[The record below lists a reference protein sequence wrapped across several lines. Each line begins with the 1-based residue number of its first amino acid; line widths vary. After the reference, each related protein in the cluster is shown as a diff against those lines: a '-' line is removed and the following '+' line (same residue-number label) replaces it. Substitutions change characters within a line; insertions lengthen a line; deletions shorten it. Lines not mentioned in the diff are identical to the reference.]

1 MFPTTIS
8 ALVLPALLLSSSVH
22 AAVDLTSVGA
32 LTSLYSKST
41 ICNVVDYGAVADNST
56 DIGPAILKAFNNC
69 ASGKSATIYIPPGSY
84 SLATQ
89 VYLKRPSAL
98 AFQLDGI
105 ITLTSNGAFSGNAFL
120 FQLGSDIEFFSSNGK
135 GAINGQGWIERISSS
150 GQNARLVRFMDSEN
164 ISVHDII
171 LVDSPTFHLIFQ
183 GVSNLEAY
191 HITIRGPN
199 IGGTD
204 GIDLTCNDNCYI
216 HDCEVTNRDECVS
229 VKSPST
235 NVLIEDMYC
244 NHSGGM
250 SIGSLSADIAAGVTG
265 PQVSN
270 ITMRNIYSF
279 QCTQMLMIK
288 TYPGGS
294 GAEGYVK
301 DSFFE
306 NFWSYDS
313 TYGLD
318 IDQYWQS
325 KTTPN
330 TGAVALSGLTFNNW
344 TGHIDNGV
352 SRGPVV
358 IRGSD
363 IVPVTNVTLTNI
375 DMWTLNGNKVINQ
388 CKNVYG
394 TGICAGSASQTSF
407 TSSATSTIPPAAYTS
422 PLSPA
427 WGVSGYG
434 VTIAIPIYT
443 PAAFWSYSAAGAQ
456 GIPNTIAIVA
466 AVQTAGSSAVAKIV
480 TATTSKISNSASFT
494 AMKATSTSTSDS
506 AFYSTTTLIKAIS
519 TKASSS
525 IIPTAKVAVVSS
537 PSA

>member
-1 MFPTTIS
+1 MVSILLVTTTAIYTTVRSQIGMSVFLSNLHQQTFSLKTCIAITAVECRLDLSLPT
-8 ALVLPALLLSSSVH
+8 V
-22 AAVDLTSVGA
+22 
-32 LTSLYSKST
+32 
-41 ICNVVDYGAVADNST
+41 
-56 DIGPAILKAFNNC
+56 
-69 ASGKSATIYIPPGSY
+69 
-84 SLATQ
+84 
-89 VYLKRPSAL
+89 R
-98 AFQLDGI
+98 
-105 ITLTSNGAFSGNAFL
+105 TLTV
-120 FQLGSDIEFFSSNGK
+120 FQSSP
-135 GAINGQGWIERISSS
+135 
-150 GQNARLVRFMDSEN
+150 L
-164 ISVHDII
+164 
-171 LVDSPTFHLIFQ
+171 T
-183 GVSNLEAY
+183 
-191 HITIRGPN
+191 
-199 IGGTD
+199 GT
-204 GIDLTCNDNCYI
+204 T
-216 HDCEVTNRDECVS
+216 V
-229 VKSPST
+229 
-235 NVLIEDMYC
+235 
-244 NHSGGM
+244 
-250 SIGSLSADIAAGVTG
+250 AAGVTG

-313 TYGLD
+313 TYGLGNYPALSSSQYSQLTFTPD